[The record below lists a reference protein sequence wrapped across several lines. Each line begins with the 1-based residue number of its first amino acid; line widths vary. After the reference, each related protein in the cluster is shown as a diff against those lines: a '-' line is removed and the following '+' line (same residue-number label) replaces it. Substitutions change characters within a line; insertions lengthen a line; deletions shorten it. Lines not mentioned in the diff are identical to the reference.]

1 MTRTIVSPEFAVNYL
16 RSSSW
21 SIYCQLC
28 QPKGLNWIVSKVE
41 IIYNAALTNSKF
53 RGMQVARY
61 SCQNEVKMTH
71 APRWLLSLLVFWLA
85 FSPASGQSQVKPG
98 AEDPF
103 PLLPGLESAVEFWKK
118 VFSEYSSAQLI
129 YFDPVD
135 MSRIYEVVDVGEDNR
150 TPEYID
156 SERARIAAANGVDP
170 ERVKA
175 QRGIKERTAAGLKRS
190 GRHIVHMQQI
200 FRDRGLPIELTY
212 LPIVE
217 SSYDINARS
226 NVGALGMWQFMRATG
241 KQYMRVDKSIDERR
255 DPLESTR
262 AAASFLQQ
270 SYETLGNWPLA
281 ITAYNFGPGG
291 MSRAVAAIESDNLV
305 DLIRDY
311 SHPYWGFAP
320 KNFYAE
326 FLAAVEV
333 GKNVNQY
340 FPELQLDSPL
350 MFQEIELKNSV
361 SLVALAKNTG
371 LTRDQLLGWNP
382 ALGSQTRLVPAGY
395 RVKVPVD
402 SKSPPLVEVAQT
414 QTKEQP
420 QVVRH
425 QVKRGETLFQ
435 IARRYGASVDRILKI
450 NGIGKSHRLQAG
462 TTLLVPRL

>member
-1 MTRTIVSPEFAVNYL
+1 MKHT
-16 RSSSW
+16 
-21 SIYCQLC
+21 
-28 QPKGLNWIVSKVE
+28 
-41 IIYNAALTNSKF
+41 
-53 RGMQVARY
+53 
-61 SCQNEVKMTH
+61 
-71 APRWLLSLLVFWLA
+71 PRWLLSLLVFWLA
-85 FSPASGQSQVKPG
+85 FSPGNTQSQIKPG
-98 AEDPF
+98 TEDPF
-103 PLLPGLESAVEFWKK
+103 PLLPGLESSVEFWKK
-118 VFSEYSSAQLI
+118 VFTEYSISQLV
-129 YFDPVD
+129 YFDPFD
-135 MSRIYEVVDVGEDNR
+135 MSRIYEVVDVGEDSR
-150 TPEYID
+150 TSEYINN
-156 SERARIAAANGVDP
+156 ERERIAAAHEVDL
-170 ERVKA
+170 ERVRA

-190 GRHIVHMQQI
+190 GRHIVQMQQI

-217 SSYDINARS
+217 SSYDLNARS

-241 KQYMRVDKSIDERR
+241 RQYMRVDRSIDERR
-255 DPLESTR
+255 DPIESTR

-281 ITAYNFGPGG
+281 VTAYNYGPGG

-311 SHPYWGFAP
+311 RHPYWGFAP

-340 FPELQLDSPL
+340 FPELQLDPAL
-350 MFQEIELKNSV
+350 AIQEIELKNSV
-361 SLVALAKNTG
+361 ALSALAKNTG

-382 ALGSQTRLVPAGY
+382 ALSTQTRLVPAGY

-402 SKSPPLVEVAQT
+402 SKTQPVIEVAQS
-414 QTKEQP
+414 QVKEQP

-435 IARRYGASVDRILKI
+435 IARRYGASADRILKM
-450 NGIGKSHRLQAG
+450 NGMGKSHRLQAG
-462 TTLLVPRL
+462 TTLLIPKL

>member
-1 MTRTIVSPEFAVNYL
+1 M
-16 RSSSW
+16 
-21 SIYCQLC
+21 
-28 QPKGLNWIVSKVE
+28 K
-41 IIYNAALTNSKF
+41 
-53 RGMQVARY
+53 
-61 SCQNEVKMTH
+61 H
-71 APRWLLSLLVFWLA
+71 APRWLLSLLVFWVA
-85 FSPASGQSQVKPG
+85 FSPGNAESQIKPG
-98 AEDPF
+98 TEDPF
-103 PLLPGLESAVEFWKK
+103 PLLPGLESPIEFWKK
-118 VFSEYSSAQLI
+118 IFTEYSISQLVF
-129 YFDPVD
+129 FDPLD
-135 MSRIYEVVDVGEDNR
+135 MSRIYDVLDVGEESR
-150 TPEYID
+150 TSDYING
-156 SERARIAAANGVDP
+156 ERERIAAAHGVDL
-170 ERVKA
+170 ERVRA

-190 GRHIVHMQQI
+190 GRHIAQMQQI

-217 SSYDINARS
+217 SSYDITARS

-241 KQYMRVDKSIDERR
+241 KQYMRVDRSIDERR
-255 DPLESTR
+255 DPIESTR

-270 SYETLGNWPLA
+270 SYDTLGNWPLA
-281 ITAYNFGPGG
+281 ITAYNYGPGG

-311 SHPYWGFAP
+311 RHPYWGFAP

-340 FPELQLDSPL
+340 FPDLQLDPPL
-350 MFQEIELKNSV
+350 AIQEIELKNSV

-382 ALGSQTRLVPAGY
+382 ALSTQTRLVPTGY

-402 SKSPPLVEVAQT
+402 SKTQPVIEVAQS
-414 QTKEQP
+414 QAKEQP

-435 IARRYGASVDRILKI
+435 IARRYGASADRILKM
-450 NGIGKSHRLQAG
+450 NGMGKSHRLQAG
-462 TTLLVPRL
+462 TTLLIPKL

>member
-1 MTRTIVSPEFAVNYL
+1 M
-16 RSSSW
+16 
-21 SIYCQLC
+21 
-28 QPKGLNWIVSKVE
+28 K
-41 IIYNAALTNSKF
+41 
-53 RGMQVARY
+53 
-61 SCQNEVKMTH
+61 H

-85 FSPASGQSQVKPG
+85 FSPGNTQSQITRG
-98 AEDPF
+98 TEDPF
-103 PLLPGLESAVEFWKK
+103 PLLPGLESSVEFWKK
-118 VFSEYSSAQLI
+118 VFTEYSISQLV
-129 YFDPVD
+129 YFDPFD
-135 MSRIYEVVDVGEDNR
+135 MSRIYEVVDVGEDSR
-150 TPEYID
+150 TSEYINN
-156 SERARIAAANGVDP
+156 ERERIAAAHEVDL
-170 ERVKA
+170 ERVRA

-190 GRHIVHMQQI
+190 GRHIVQMQQI

-217 SSYDINARS
+217 SSYDLNARS

-241 KQYMRVDKSIDERR
+241 RQYMRVDRSIDERR
-255 DPLESTR
+255 DPIESTR

-281 ITAYNFGPGG
+281 VTAYNYGPGG

-311 SHPYWGFAP
+311 RHPYWGFAP

-340 FPELQLDSPL
+340 FPELQLDPPL
-350 MFQEIELKNSV
+350 AIQEIELKNSV
-361 SLVALAKNTG
+361 ALSALAKNTG

-382 ALGSQTRLVPAGY
+382 ALSTQTRLVPAGY

-402 SKSPPLVEVAQT
+402 SKTQPVIEVAQS
-414 QTKEQP
+414 QAKEQP

-425 QVKRGETLFQ
+425 QVKRGETLLQ
-435 IARRYGASVDRILKI
+435 IARRYGASADRILKM
-450 NGIGKSHRLQAG
+450 NGMGKSHRLQAG
-462 TTLLVPRL
+462 TTLLIPKL

>member
-1 MTRTIVSPEFAVNYL
+1 MKHT
-16 RSSSW
+16 
-21 SIYCQLC
+21 
-28 QPKGLNWIVSKVE
+28 
-41 IIYNAALTNSKF
+41 
-53 RGMQVARY
+53 
-61 SCQNEVKMTH
+61 
-71 APRWLLSLLVFWLA
+71 PRWLLSLLVFWLA
-85 FSPASGQSQVKPG
+85 FSPGNTQSQIKPG
-98 AEDPF
+98 TEDPF
-103 PLLPGLESAVEFWKK
+103 PLLPGLESSVEFWKK
-118 VFSEYSSAQLI
+118 VFTEYSISQLV
-129 YFDPVD
+129 YFDPFD
-135 MSRIYEVVDVGEDNR
+135 MSRIYEVVDVGEDSR
-150 TPEYID
+150 TSEYINN
-156 SERARIAAANGVDP
+156 ERERIAAAHEVDL
-170 ERVKA
+170 ERVRA

-190 GRHIVHMQQI
+190 GRHIVQMQQI

-217 SSYDINARS
+217 SSYDLNARS

-241 KQYMRVDKSIDERR
+241 RQYMRVDRSIDERR
-255 DPLESTR
+255 DPIESTR

-281 ITAYNFGPGG
+281 VTAYNYGPGG

-311 SHPYWGFAP
+311 RHPYWGFAP

-340 FPELQLDSPL
+340 FPELQLDPPL
-350 MFQEIELKNSV
+350 AIQEIELKNSV
-361 SLVALAKNTG
+361 ALSALAKNTG

-382 ALGSQTRLVPAGY
+382 ALSTQTRLVPAGY

-402 SKSPPLVEVAQT
+402 SKTQPVIEVAQS
-414 QTKEQP
+414 QVKEQP

-435 IARRYGASVDRILKI
+435 IARRYGASADRILKM
-450 NGIGKSHRLQAG
+450 NGMGKSHRLQAG
-462 TTLLVPRL
+462 TTLLIPKL